1 MKLKREEW
9 NKEMKQY
16 DVRNLIFIDESGFQD
31 NMTRLYGRIIGGER
45 LNESAPGGTWN
56 TTTMISSISFD
67 GSLAAMTIRG
77 ATDAEVFKTYVSK
90 ILCPTLRENNI
101 VIMDNLRAHKVIGI
115 RELIEDTGAILL
127 YLPPYSPDFN
137 PIEKMW
143 SKIKSILR
151 KMKAR
156 SKEDIN
162 AALTAAFKEIT
173 SSDARGWFESCG
185 YGLIQS

>member
-1 MKLKREEW
+1 
-9 NKEMKQY
+9 MKQY
-16 DVRNLIFIDESGFQD
+16 NVKNLVFIDESGFQD

-90 ILCPTLRENNI
+90 ILCPTLRKDHI
-101 VIMDNLRAHKVIGI
+101 VIMDNLRAHKVTGI

-156 SKEDIN
+156 SKEEIN
-162 AALTAAFKEIT
+162 AAITAAFKEVT
-173 SSDARGWFESCG
+173 GSDAQGWFESCG